1 MRVSWVLS
9 IHLIVIL
16 TCSTI
21 SSYIDNMRYAGTVR
35 GVRAL
40 DGKNSTYYITSE
52 KRTQQH
58 VFLGL
63 TKNTGKHFCHLGSEA
78 DPKTLKN
85 TCFWVWPKPLIFF
98 YHLRQGRAIHNT
110 QYKYNTIQYNSLTI
124 RINTQY
130 TKCLEGNTCI
140 IKSLSKK
147 LFLTILNPQN
157 WENLHRLFWFPIANF
172 AIDRAW
178 SN

>member
-1 MRVSWVLS
+1 MFWGLTKNTEKYFYHLGFLPSNRIQRLTHKHSKTRVF
-9 IHLIVIL
+9 
-16 TCSTI
+16 
-21 SSYIDNMRYAGTVR
+21 SSPIN
-35 GVRAL
+35 
-40 DGKNSTYYITSE
+40 
-52 KRTQQH
+52 TQKH

-63 TKNTGKHFCHLGSEA
+63 TKNTEKH
-78 DPKTLKN
+78 
-85 TCFWVWPKPLIFF
+85 F

-110 QYKYNTIQYNSLTI
+110 QYKYNTIQYNSPTI